1 MQSLL
6 SSKDYFGHVWSG
18 SKWTCNFKLV
28 FIPASYFTVVLKS
41 LQANIEEKFEALQ
54 KKEEEMQELRKN
66 VRERD
71 RLLENMT
78 AIMMQH
84 EDAVKVF
91 WDTLL
96 FWLQDL

>member
-1 MQSLL
+1 M
-6 SSKDYFGHVWSG
+6 
-18 SKWTCNFKLV
+18 